1 MKIKQ
6 DSTYKL
12 PSFKN
17 FKIMKRAL
25 LFLIIL
31 TIFASCGSDSKSV
44 DSVIDSGDLSAIK
57 AKRAELNT
65 QQREL
70 KSKIDKLN
78 DYINK
83 HEINE
88 RPALVTAA
96 VVNDTVFKHFV
107 EVQGNVETDQN
118 VVLNAEYSGVLTN
131 VFVKE
136 GQRVTKGQRLA
147 KIDDGGLSSQVA
159 QQEAQLALAKTT
171 FERQQRLWEQ
181 KIGSE
186 IQFLQAK
193 TNYEAAKNLTNQLRS
208 QLSKTVVTAP
218 FSGEIDEIIADP
230 GQVVIPGQTP
240 IIRLVNLS
248 DMYVKASIPET
259 YLKNI
264 KKGTQVKVNLAS
276 INEEFDGTIRQV
288 SNFINPNNRSFDV
301 QVEIP
306 NKNGLVKPNLIAT
319 VKVNDYSAENAITVP
334 ENILQEN
341 AAGETIAFLYQPV
354 NDSVGVAKRVLLETG
369 LSYGNHTE
377 VTAGLKKGD
386 TIIKEGAKTL
396 RDGQKV
402 TIKN

>member
-1 MKIKQ
+1 MKK
-6 DSTYKL
+6 S
-12 PSFKN
+12 
-17 FKIMKRAL
+17 
-25 LFLIIL
+25 LFLLIL
-31 TIFASCGSDSKSV
+31 ITTLVSCGGDNQTV
-44 DSVIDSGDLSAIK
+44 DAVINSGDMTAIK
-57 AKRAELNT
+57 AKRAEMNK

-70 KSKIDKLN
+70 KAEIDKLN
-78 DYINK
+78 QYIET
-83 HEINE
+83 HERKE
-88 RPALVTAA
+88 RPALVTAE
-96 VVNDTVFKHFV
+96 VIKDTIFKHYV

-131 VFVKE
+131 IYVKE
-136 GQRVTKGQRLA
+136 GQRVSKGQRLA

-159 QQEAQLALAKTT
+159 QQEAQMALAQTT

-186 IQFLQAK
+186 IQYLQAK
-193 TNYEAAKNLTNQLRS
+193 TNYESAKNVTNQLRA
-208 QLSKTVVTAP
+208 QLAKTIITAP
-218 FSGEIDEIIADP
+218 FSGVVDEIISDQ
-230 GQVVIPGQTP
+230 GQVVVPGQTP

-248 DMYVKASIPET
+248 NMYVKASIPET

-264 KKGTQVKVNLAS
+264 TKGTQVKVKLAS
-276 INEEFDGTIRQV
+276 INEEFTGKVRQV
-288 SNFINPNNRSFDV
+288 SNYINPNNRSFDI

-306 NKNGLVKPNLIAT
+306 NKDGLVKPNLIAT

-341 AAGETIAFLYQPV
+341 AAGETIAYLYQPV
-354 NDSVGVAKRVLLETG
+354 NDSVGIAKRVLLETG
-369 LSYGNHTE
+369 LSYENHTE
-377 VTAGLKKGD
+377 VKSGIKKGD

>member
-1 MKIKQ
+1 MKKSI
-6 DSTYKL
+6 
-12 PSFKN
+12 
-17 FKIMKRAL
+17 
-25 LFLIIL
+25 LFLITLITL
-31 TIFASCGSDSKSV
+31 ASCGGDNKSV
-44 DSVIDSGDLSAIK
+44 DAVIGSKDMAAVK
-57 AKRAELNT
+57 EMRAELNK

-70 KSKIDKLN
+70 KADIDKLN
-78 DYINK
+78 AFIDENEK
-83 HEINE
+83 KE
-88 RPALVTAA
+88 RPVLITAE
-96 VVNDTVFKHFV
+96 VIKDSIFKHYV

-131 VFVKE
+131 VYVKE
-136 GQRVTKGQRLA
+136 GQRVSKGQRLA
-147 KIDDGGLSSQVA
+147 RIDDGGMGSQVA

-171 FERQQRLWEQ
+171 FERQEKLWNQ

-193 TNYEAAKNLTNQLRS
+193 TNYEAAKNATQQMRS
-208 QLSKTVVTAP
+208 QLGKTVVTAP
-218 FSGEIDEIIADP
+218 FSGVVDEIISDP

-276 INEEFDGTIRQV
+276 INQEFTGTVRQV
-288 SNFINPNNRSFDV
+288 SNYINPNNRSFDI
-301 QVEIP
+301 QIEIP
-306 NKNGLVKPNLIAT
+306 NKDGLVKPNLIAT
-319 VKVNDYSAENAITVP
+319 VKVNDYSAENTITVP

-341 AAGETIAFLYQPV
+341 AEGETIAFLYQPI
-354 NDSVGVAKRVLLETG
+354 NDSVGVAKRVILVTG
-369 LSYGNHTE
+369 LSYENHTE
-377 VTAGLKKGD
+377 VKSGLKKGD